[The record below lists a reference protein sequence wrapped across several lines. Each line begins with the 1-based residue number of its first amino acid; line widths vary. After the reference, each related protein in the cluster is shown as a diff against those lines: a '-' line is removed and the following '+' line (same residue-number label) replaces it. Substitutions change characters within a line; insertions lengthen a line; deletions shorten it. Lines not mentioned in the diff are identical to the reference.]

1 MFMNLKKLEQQIATN
16 LKLRAFPVEVVADGQ
31 ESPILDEEW
40 RLDSILA
47 QPSRVVLTNVQRGL
61 TLELQTDNVREFRS
75 PHFLLLR
82 CQLRISGNEIHLEPH
97 HDFNETFSRLEIQMP
112 ALLDEMRK
120 DLRSCP
126 LRREMVVLQKS
137 WSYWAKGNE
146 FSYYTEDHPQ
156 LLSQLQILSNQ
167 GLASNITYNNVTRY
181 LMSEELARYL
191 GA

>member
-1 MFMNLKKLEQQIATN
+1 MNLKKLEQQIGTN
-16 LKLRAFPVEVVADGQ
+16 LKLRPLPVEVAADGQ

-47 QPSRVVLTNVQRGL
+47 QPSRVVLTNIQRGL
-61 TLELQTDNVREFRS
+61 PLELQTDNVREFRS

-82 CQLRISGNEIHLEPH
+82 CQLRISGNQIDLEPH
-97 HDFNETFSRLEIQMP
+97 HDFSETFSRLETQMP
-112 ALLDEMRK
+112 ALLEEMRK
-120 DLRSCP
+120 DLSSFP

-146 FSYYTEDHPQ
+146 FSYYTEDHPE

-167 GLASNITYNNVTRY
+167 GLATNITHNNVTRY